1 MFVTARC
8 SPGCCTQALRHT
20 TTERMLNKTSHGRMS
35 KMSEAE
41 PVSIG
46 RFDVHVKSYFDLNA
60 IGILDADITLGR
72 GHSFG
77 LTGSA
82 DVAAVIQIDFNNKP
96 ITL

>member
-1 MFVTARC
+1 V
-8 SPGCCTQALRHT
+8 
-20 TTERMLNKTSHGRMS
+20 
-35 KMSEAE
+35 E

-46 RFDVHVKSYFDLNA
+46 RHDVHVKSYFDLDA
-60 IGILDADITLGR
+60 IGIRNADITLGR